1 MDSKALCLLRST
13 VFFSSLYLMSVSCE
27 MSPQESA
34 HNDTVMATAMQTMT
48 KTTLV
53 AVGDKPTPV
62 SHITKQ
68 GEMHAPVTLI
78 QTTTGTKRRTTQMSH
93 TDIPSPKGSNSSA
106 LTCTGSGFHAGSF
119 IGGVVLTVTMAL
131 AVLLGYKLSRFRP
144 EVRYRTI
151 QEVHD
156 AII

>member
-1 MDSKALCLLRST
+1 MDSKALCLFRST
-13 VFFSSLYLMSVSCE
+13 VLFSSLCLMSVSCE

-62 SHITKQ
+62 SRITKQ
-68 GEMHAPVTLI
+68 
-78 QTTTGTKRRTTQMSH
+78 
-93 TDIPSPKGSNSSA
+93 GSNSSA
-106 LTCTGSGFHAGSF
+106 QCTGSGFHAGSF